1 MENIVKKYPDI
12 QKLYNIPLNKR
23 IRYVNCPNLEQ
34 KKDFVN
40 EENNYNKGDYEEFL
54 KGKTWQ

>member
-12 QKLYNIPLNKR
+12 HKLYNIPLNKR
-23 IRYVNCPNLEQ
+23 INYINYPNLEQ
-34 KKDFVN
+34 KKIFTN
-40 EENNYNKGDYEEFL
+40 EANNYNKDDYEEFL